1 MDDLFDDWLQMLPEE
16 AEKHTRQ
23 WGRPLVTVSYAQ
35 SLDGSLAARRGTPLA
50 LSGPE
55 SMRVTHRLRA
65 THQAILVGIGTV
77 LADNPKLTVRLVS
90 GENPRPVVLDS
101 RLRLPLDSHLL
112 QREENLPWVF
122 TAETDD
128 IEAAAER
135 RSMLEKAGA
144 QVFEVPE
151 DAQGG
156 LDLKA
161 VLATLAAQSITSLMV
176 EGGARVI
183 TRFLD
188 RRLGDYALVTV
199 APVWVGGLRAVE
211 APLEGFG
218 SYPFI
223 EAPGYLNCGR
233 DWIVWGRIA
242 GGGRG

>member
-1 MDDLFDDWLQMLPEE
+1 MDGHLDNWLQMLPEA
-16 AEKHTRQ
+16 AERHARRV
-23 WGRPLVTVSYAQ
+23 GRPLVTVSYAQ

-65 THQAILVGIGTV
+65 VHQAILVGIGTV

-112 QREENLPWVF
+112 QREENFPWVF
-122 TAETDD
+122 TAETDN
-128 IEAAAER
+128 IKVAER
-135 RSMLEKAGA
+135 RSLLEKAGA
-144 QVFEVPE
+144 QVFEVSE
-151 DAQGG
+151 DALGG
-156 LDLKA
+156 LDLNA
-161 VLATLAAQSITSLMV
+161 MLMTLAAQGITSLMV

-183 TRFLD
+183 TKFFERQ
-188 RRLGDYALVTV
+188 LGDYAVVTV
-199 APVWVGGLRAVE
+199 APIWVGGLRAVD
-211 APLEGFG
+211 APLEGYG

-223 EAPGYLNCGR
+223 EEPGYLNCGR
-233 DWIVWGRIA
+233 DWIVWGRIS